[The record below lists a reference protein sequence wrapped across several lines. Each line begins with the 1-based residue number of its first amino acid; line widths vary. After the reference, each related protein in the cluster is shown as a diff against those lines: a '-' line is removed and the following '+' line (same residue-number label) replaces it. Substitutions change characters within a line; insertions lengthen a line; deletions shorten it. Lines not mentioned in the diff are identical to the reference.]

1 MRIPPL
7 YRKPGWQR
15 FMAGFIVGGCIC
27 WLIFLYMFGVMQERQ
42 AQMIE
47 RQEKTIQDLQQ
58 EKAIWQEDYKKLN
71 QKNEKLLTIQRIDVK
86 ISNYEKYDI
95 HDSQSIFEAEE
106 DIKHDLSPLIAKNLK
121 TAYLNKDLITRMLE
135 NKVIK
140 INHRRYTFEVRDI
153 LFYSVVR
160 VHLNLKLAD

>member
-7 YRKPGWQR
+7 YRKPSWQR
-15 FMAGFIVGGCIC
+15 FMAGFIVGGCIS

-42 AQMIE
+42 AQIIE
-47 RQEKTIQDLQQ
+47 RQEKTIRDLQQ

-71 QKNEKLLTIQRIDVK
+71 QKNEKLLTIQSIDVK

-95 HDSQSIFEAEE
+95 QDSQSIFEAEE

-121 TAYLNKDLITRMLE
+121 TAYLNKELIIRMLE
-135 NKVIK
+135 NKTIK
-140 INHRRYTFEVRDI
+140 INHRRYTFKVQDI
-153 LFYSVVR
+153 LFYSTIR
-160 VHLNLKLAD
+160 VHLHLELAD